1 MIKNSI
7 PFNEEDERVFE
18 EISAITGYAVNVVR
32 EVFDFMA
39 VNFCQKLAE
48 CDAHACELRIPF
60 LGSVLVDYKSDYVK
74 SEGSLGTDVDAS
86 VSLSEEFKSLIGDVH
101 DEGPNVVTRLLKKKI
116 EAGIASSFEA

>member
-32 EVFDFMA
+32 EVFDFMV

-48 CDAHACELRIPF
+48 RGAHACELRIPF
-60 LGSVLVDYKSDYVK
+60 LGNIYIDYKND
-74 SEGSLGTDVDAS
+74 L
-86 VSLSEEFKSLIGDVH
+86 SLIH
-101 DEGPNVVTRLLKKKI
+101 I
-116 EAGIASSFEA
+116 